1 MHINCHHPSIAFLD
15 GKKKKNSKITYVTIE
30 PLKRKN
36 VFICLDPW
44 IFTEKKS
51 LTRETV
57 CLAQYMSV
65 SKYSDCKL
73 GPEQSD
79 ASFTAIY
86 WNKGKKVELA

>member
-1 MHINCHHPSIAFLD
+1 MNF
-15 GKKKKNSKITYVTIE
+15 Y
-30 PLKRKN
+30 R
-36 VFICLDPW
+36 
-44 IFTEKKS
+44 KKS

-65 SKYSDCKL
+65 SKYSDCKP

>member
-1 MHINCHHPSIAFLD
+1 MPPPVYSVP
-15 GKKKKNSKITYVTIE
+15 GRKKEKKFKDYLRNNRTFEKE
-30 PLKRKN
+30 KRLYLSWPMN
-36 VFICLDPW
+36 FYR
-44 IFTEKKS
+44 KKS

>member
-1 MHINCHHPSIAFLD
+1 MNF
-15 GKKKKNSKITYVTIE
+15 Y
-30 PLKRKN
+30 R
-36 VFICLDPW
+36 
-44 IFTEKKS
+44 KKS

-86 WNKGKKVELA
+86 YWSRYRLFTMRKSAISKFFRALPVAKETNFTSNSITTSL

>member
-1 MHINCHHPSIAFLD
+1 MPPPVYSVP
-15 GKKKKNSKITYVTIE
+15 GRKKEKKFKDYLRNNRTFEKE
-30 PLKRKN
+30 KRLYLSWPMK
-36 VFICLDPW
+36 FYR
-44 IFTEKKS
+44 KKS

>member
-1 MHINCHHPSIAFLD
+1 MNF
-15 GKKKKNSKITYVTIE
+15 YQ
-30 PLKRKN
+30 
-36 VFICLDPW
+36 
-44 IFTEKKS
+44 KKS